1 MIRQAYCAVNLN
13 TSMTNVVSNNPMQ
26 TPYLMKPI
34 NHFLRLTGLLV
45 LLAMGLLPHL
55 AGAVDISVSVDRNP
69 VTMDESFKIY
79 FTASDN
85 PDGEPDFSALEQD
98 FSVLNQSQSS
108 NTSWVNGEY
117 SKTIRWTVEAMAKKS
132 GKLDIP
138 GITFGSDTSKPLS
151 IEVSDKAANN
161 NGVNPNDDLFLQV
174 KVSSDQ
180 PFVQSQVIYTVRV
193 YRRVEITQA
202 SLGEPELTDA
212 VVEKLSQDSEFNT
225 VVNGVSYLVT
235 ERKYAIFPQKS
246 GEMTIKPITLTA
258 DVVVDSNGGRGGFG
272 GFFGS
277 PITHTKRV
285 LSEEIKL
292 NVKPVP
298 ASFKGKAWLVADQL
312 KLTQEWSGDNQQ
324 MKVGEPLTRTLTLK
338 GEGTAIGQLP
348 ELNGVK
354 TDANLKAYPDQPVL
368 NEQKLPSGIVSSR
381 QEKIAIIPA
390 KPGKHTLPAIE
401 IPWFNTETQQM
412 EMAKLPETTVTV
424 LGEVVENPPAVPVS
438 PAKPQVANPTQTET
452 VTAITPSP
460 TNATVANNP
469 TIWIWVSVFLGLGWL
484 ITLAY
489 FLLRQTKIKPDENQS
504 QHHTQQE
511 LRLKDISNQLKQA
524 CCQNDSQAAKNAL
537 LAWGNQQFNANNL
550 GTIAHHCDV
559 PLRDEIMNL
568 NAVLYGKNAEVWQG
582 NALFQAFNGSNKDRL
597 PINQSRQSLLEP
609 LHRL

>member
-1 MIRQAYCAVNLN
+1 M
-13 TSMTNVVSNNPMQ
+13 
-26 TPYLMKPI
+26 
-34 NHFLRLTGLLV
+34 
-45 LLAMGLLPHL
+45 LLAMGLLPRL
-55 AGAVDISVSVDRNP
+55 AFAVDISVSVDRNP
-69 VTMDESFKIY
+69 VKMDESFKIY

-85 PDGEPDFSALEQD
+85 PDGEPDFSPLEQD
-98 FSVLNQSQSS
+98 FTVLNQSQSS

-132 GKLDIP
+132 GKLEIP
-138 GITFGSDTSKPLS
+138 GIIFGSDTSKPLS

-174 KVSSDQ
+174 KASPEQ

-246 GEMTIKPITLTA
+246 GVMTIKPITLTA
-258 DVVVDSNGGRGGFG
+258 DVVVDSGGGRGGFG

-277 PITHTKRV
+277 PITQTKRV

-298 ASFKGKAWLVADQL
+298 ASFKGKAWLAADQL
-312 KLTQEWSGDNQQ
+312 NLTEEWSGDNQQ

-348 ELNGVK
+348 ELNSVK

-401 IPWFNTETQQM
+401 IPWFNTKIQQM
-412 EMAKLPETTVTV
+412 EIAKLPETTVTV

-452 VTAITPSP
+452 VPAITPQP
-460 TNATVANNP
+460 ATPTVANNP
-469 TIWIWVSVFLGLGWL
+469 TIWLWVSVFLGLGWL

-489 FLLRQTKIKPDENQS
+489 FLLRNPKIKPDDSQS
-504 QHHTQQE
+504 QNHVQQE
-511 LRLKDISNQLKQA
+511 LRLKEINSQLKQA
-524 CCQNDSQAAKNAL
+524 CNQNDSQAAKNAL
-537 LAWGNQQFNANNL
+537 LAWGKQQFNANNM
-550 GTIAHHCDV
+550 GAIAHNCDT

-568 NAVLYGKNAEVWQG
+568 NAVLYGKNAETWQG
-582 NALFQAFNGSNKDRL
+582 YGLLQAFNGSNKGRAQ
-597 PINQSRQSLLEP
+597 INPSGQSVLEP